1 MSPHL
6 HLLLLLASPLLCAP
20 SISKSYHQKSDLHN
34 NVSQRAATCAGT
46 WPPPA
51 TSCATA
57 APGTTPASTSR
68 QGTTT
73 AACRPR
79 QTGHRRWA
87 ATFIVAL
94 TPGFQTYFSWKCVN
108 GSLATFGHTVCKTG
122 TPTKMSEVCNG
133 RCFNEYQSDKVL
145 GDRAHFRLV
154 LWTINRWNCTI
165 TEKEGPSHKGWVGWW
180 LV

>member
-20 SISKSYHQKSDLHN
+20 SISKSYHQQSDLHN

-68 QGTTT
+68 QGTST
-73 AACRPR
+73 AASRPP

-87 ATFIVAL
+87 DTMQCGPHSGISNL
-94 TPGFQTYFSWKCVN
+94 LC
-108 GSLATFGHTVCKTG
+108 L
-122 TPTKMSEVCNG
+122 EVCEWKLG
-133 RCFNEYQSDKVL
+133 HVWAHCLQDWDTHQDVGGVQWEVL
-145 GDRAHFRLV
+145 Q
-154 LWTINRWNCTI
+154 
-165 TEKEGPSHKGWVGWW
+165 
-180 LV
+180 